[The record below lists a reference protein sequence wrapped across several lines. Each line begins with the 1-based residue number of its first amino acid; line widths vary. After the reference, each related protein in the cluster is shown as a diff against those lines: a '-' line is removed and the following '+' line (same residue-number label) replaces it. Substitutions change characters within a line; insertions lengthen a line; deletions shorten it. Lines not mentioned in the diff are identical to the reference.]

1 MFKTIN
7 RPFKQG
13 DRVHTP
19 GGWGTI
25 TGEFN
30 NDPEKVGHWEV
41 LLEDTPISG
50 VKDVLTDFHFSFLR
64 HETFLEFC
72 TRPTGFGRTSW
83 VVFALIQ
90 AFVVALVVAGIVTWS
105 DDGWVAHLFAG
116 AIEGVLIMGTYL
128 NYTKKVV

>member
-1 MFKTIN
+1 MFKTIA

-19 GGWGTI
+19 FGWGTI

-30 NDPEKVGHWEV
+30 NDPQRVGHWEV
-41 LLEDTPISG
+41 LLEETPISG

-72 TRPTGFGRTSW
+72 TRPTGFGKTKW
-83 VVFALIQ
+83 LQFGLIQ
-90 AFVVALVVAGIVTWS
+90 AFMIALVVAGIVTWP

-116 AIEGVLIMGTYL
+116 AIEVVMVLWTYF

>member
-1 MFKTIN
+1 MFKTIA

-41 LLEDTPISG
+41 LLEETPISG

-64 HETFLEFC
+64 HETFWEYC
-72 TRPTGFGRTSW
+72 THPTGFGNHGKVW
-83 VVFALIQ
+83 PVFFL
-90 AFVVALVVAGIVTWS
+90 LVIARLAVAGISTWN
-105 DDGWVAHLFAG
+105 DNGWAAVVAAG
-116 AIEGVLIMGTYL
+116 VITSVVLIGTYF
-128 NYTKKVV
+128 NYTGKWK

>member
-7 RPFKQG
+7 RPFRQG

-41 LLEDTPISG
+41 LLEKTPFSG
-50 VKDVLTDFHFSFLR
+50 LQDIVTDFHFSKMR

-72 TRPTGFGRTSW
+72 TRPTGFGKTKW
-83 VVFALIQ
+83 LQFGLIQ
-90 AFVVALVVAGIVTWS
+90 AFVVALVVAGIVTWP
-105 DDGWVAHLFAG
+105 DDGWVALVFAG
-116 AIEGVLIMGTYL
+116 AIEVVMVVATYS
-128 NYTKKVV
+128 NYTRKLV